1 MKQIKLILALV
12 VLTMLPLGAS
22 EDNDL
27 LNLINLVSNVEV
39 KARAK
44 HITRASSFIE
54 NMHHAYYRD
63 EFLALQNAMKTD
75 WPVAVSNLDVIA
87 KDDLTKTIVISSSD
101 HIPEEDFAVF
111 LGEIANLVEQGKL
124 DREIYSWCESP
135 PDGPL
140 RGFLLRNY
148 NNPEVQEVIQRSRKI
163 FKDDPTFVSYYD
175 DILSGDALR
184 RYKRLEA
191 EMKGMPPTWVLV
203 FAVVI
208 VFVVIVVV
216 WLFLKRKR
224 PTSLST
230 PTEKSRC
237 K

>member
-184 RYKRLEA
+184 RYKRFEA
-191 EMKGMPPTWVLV
+191 EMKGVPPIWVLV

-208 VFVVIVVV
+208 VVAVIVVVV
-216 WLFLKRKR
+216 WLFRR
-224 PTSLST
+224 
-230 PTEKSRC
+230 RRW
-237 K
+237 

>member
-44 HITRASSFIE
+44 HIIRASSFIE
-54 NMHHAYYRD
+54 NIHHAYYRD
-63 EFLALQNAMKTD
+63 EFQTLQNAMKTD

-184 RYKRLEA
+184 RYKRFEA
-191 EMKGMPPTWVLV
+191 EMKGVPPIWVLV

-208 VFVVIVVV
+208 VVAVIVVVV
-216 WLFLKRKR
+216 WLFRR
-224 PTSLST
+224 
-230 PTEKSRC
+230 RRW
-237 K
+237 